1 LFIMYDLSDFFIH
14 LEFASFSYSFVR

>member
-14 LEFASFSYSFVR
+14 LEFASFSYGFVR